1 MARQDL
7 ARRLYAVLV
16 RHVEVHQDHVGTQLP
31 REPHGLIPIR
41 GLPHHLGSPDGVQQ
55 PVHPVPEEGVVVGD
69 KHPDDAH
76 APRPEEHGSST
87 RTTVP
92 PPGAPSTKSVP
103 PSSSARSRMEESPTP
118 RPRPA
123 PIPRPSSST
132 SRRSTPPSSPRPT
145 SQRPAPAW
153 RTTLV

>member
-41 GLPHHLGSPDGVQQ
+41 GLPHHLGSPYGVEQ

-69 KHPDDAH
+69 EHPDDAH
-76 APRPEEHGSST
+76 PPPPEGHGSSA

-92 PPGAPSTKSVP
+92 PPDDDPISSVP

-118 RPRPA
+118 TPRPA
-123 PIPRPSSST
+123 PMPRPSSPT
-132 SRRSTPPSSPRPT
+132 SRRS
-145 SQRPAPAW
+145 
-153 RTTLV
+153 